1 MKALV
6 CGRGE
11 SLSAYKDYKTVKL
24 DYIYLVNEFNK
35 FVFQDYDLKDFLNAK
50 SKQGT
55 KIIQIVNI
63 EMAGLDKNFV
73 DNIKIDEVFCTRMNY
88 TNESHWWRD
97 YFNQDRFIN
106 SLGIKV
112 KPQPE
117 CLEPYMNKV
126 GNSLPV
132 AILNAVLDK
141 KCNEVDIIGSDFYE
155 SFYYLDNK
163 DEWSSSQWSNENT
176 KKTQERLKRQFNDV
190 INCFQNVNFAIK
202 TQSTF
207 ISQHQ
212 NCKVEYRQKEN

>member
-11 SLSAYKDYKTVKL
+11 SLSSYKDYEKVKL

-35 FVFQDYDLKDFLNAK
+35 FVFQDSDLRYFLNTK
-50 SKQGT
+50 SKEGT
-55 KIIQIVNI
+55 KIIQIINI

-73 DNIKIDEVFCTRMNY
+73 DNVKLDEVFCTRMSY

-97 YFNQDRFIN
+97 YFNQDRFVK

-117 CLEPYMNKV
+117 CLEPYMNNV

-132 AILNAVLDK
+132 AILNAILDK
-141 KCNEVDIIGSDFYE
+141 KCDEVDVVGSDFYE
-155 SFYYLDNK
+155 SFYYLDDK
-163 DEWSSSQWSNENT
+163 DEWSSSQWSDENT
-176 KKTQERLKRQFNDV
+176 KKVQERLKRQFNKV
-190 INCFQNVNFAIK
+190 IECFQKVNFIIK

-207 ISQHQ
+207 SSQYK
-212 NCKVEYRQKEN
+212 NCKVEYKQKNS